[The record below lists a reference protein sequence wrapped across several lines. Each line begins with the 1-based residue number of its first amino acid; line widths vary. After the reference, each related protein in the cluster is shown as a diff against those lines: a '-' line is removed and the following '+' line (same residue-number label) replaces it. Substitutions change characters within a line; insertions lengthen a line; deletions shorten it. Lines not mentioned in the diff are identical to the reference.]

1 LISVLA
7 NVWRN
12 IIDAE
17 KIVYRVV
24 HRTPLDFS
32 LTFSRISGNKVYL
45 KLENMQKT
53 GSFKIRGA
61 FYKMYRHLEEVKERG
76 VVTASSGNHAQA
88 VAFAATSL
96 GVKSVVVMPETTPVF
111 KINATKSYGAE
122 VVLYGRV
129 YDDAYRKAIEIA
141 EEQKMLFVHPFND
154 IEVIAGQGT
163 IGLEIIQQ
171 LNDVE
176 VVLVPI
182 GGGGLVSGVGTAIK
196 MLKPSVKIVGVEPKN
211 APKYY
216 VARSC
221 GKIVDVNVNPSLAD
235 GVLTKRVGDITFEIM
250 NSVVDDVVVV
260 DEDSIARAIYL
271 LMERSK
277 IVVEGAGALPLA
289 ALLEGYMQGHDKN
302 VVLVISGGNIDLTTL
317 YRVVL
322 RGLAAEGRIAVLKL
336 ILKDVPGE
344 LLKVL
349 NILYKY
355 RCNIVDV
362 RHDRHSV
369 DIPVGYAA
377 VELIFEVPMFNVIN
391 EVKKELLDL
400 GVQIVE

>member
-1 LISVLA
+1 
-7 NVWRN
+7 
-12 IIDAE
+12 
-17 KIVYRVV
+17 
-24 HRTPLDFS
+24 
-32 LTFSRISGNKVYL
+32 
-45 KLENMQKT
+45 
-53 GSFKIRGA
+53 
-61 FYKMYRHLEEVKERG
+61 
-76 VVTASSGNHAQA
+76 
-88 VAFAATSL
+88 
-96 GVKSVVVMPETTPVF
+96 VF

-221 GKIVDVNVNPSLAD
+221 GKIVDVDVNPSLAD